1 MNMKFYKLTC
11 IAFFSLFISIGFA
24 QQGKIRKANKAYKK
38 FAYIKT
44 SEILLEVA
52 KEGHKST
59 DLFEKLGNAYY
70 FNNKMEDA
78 VKWYGELM
86 ALNEDLDPEYY
97 FRYAQALKYGEN
109 YIESDKWMKKFND
122 TKTDSDRGRAFISA
136 VDYVPLIEEANK
148 DFEIKNLEFNSSVSD
163 FGTTKLNDQLI
174 YASAKGKGKNYNW
187 NDQPF
192 LDLMSVTMQEDSTY
206 VSAENYDSD
215 INTMYHEST
224 PAFMSDGQM
233 MFFTRNNYINKKLE
247 SDSEDIVKLKIFRAK
262 LQEGEGD
269 EGKEEDEWGEIEPV
283 HFNSDEFSAA
293 HPSINAKGDMMFF
306 SSDMPGTEGE
316 SDLYVVQIYSTGKLG
331 TPVNL
336 GEVINTERRE
346 SFPFINEKGD
356 LYFASDGHDGLG
368 GLDIF
373 VVKEFEKKYASSDT
387 LVVVNV
393 AKPINSAQDDF
404 GYYENLSSREGF
416 FTSNRPNGKGDD
428 DIYGFDTLDRCEQK
442 VEGIV
447 KDKKT
452 LEILPDATVILFDKD
467 GNEIERL
474 VVGEDATFTFTNLDC
489 EKEYLIRG
497 EKEDY
502 IADEQRFT
510 TPSTEQELEIEL
522 LLDKDVKEITVGTD
536 LANLLNIPTIYFSFD
551 KSNIRKSAAL
561 QIEKVISVLK
571 KFPKMKIDVRSH
583 TDSRATFKY
592 NDALS
597 NRRNESTINH
607 IINVGGIDSSRL
619 TGKGYGESQLIND
632 CADGVRCSEGEH
644 QLNRRSEFIVVSM
657 E

>member
-1 MNMKFYKLTC
+1 M
-11 IAFFSLFISIGFA
+11 SIGFA
-24 QQGKIRKANKAYKK
+24 QKGKIRKANKEYHN

-52 KEGHKST
+52 NEGHKSV
-59 DLFEKLGNAYY
+59 DLFEKLGNAFY

-86 ALNEDLDPEYY
+86 ALEEDIDSEYY
-97 FRYAQALKYGEN
+97 FRYAQALKYIEN
-109 YIESDKWMKKFND
+109 YKESDKWMEKFYS
-122 TKTDSDRGRAFISA
+122 TKTDDSRGKAFRSS
-136 VDYVPLIEEANK
+136 VDYLALIENASK
-148 DFEIKNLEFNSSVSD
+148 DFEVKNLEFNSSVSD
-163 FGTTKLNDQLI
+163 FGTTKFKNQLI
-174 YASAKGKGKNYNW
+174 YASAKGKGKNYEW
-187 NDQPF
+187 NEQPF
-192 LDLMSVTMQEDSTY
+192 LDLMSVTKQEGDSAY
-206 VSAENYDSD
+206 ANPENYDST
-215 INTMYHEST
+215 INTRYHEST
-224 PAFMSDGQM
+224 AAFMSDGQM
-233 MFFTRNNYINKKLE
+233 MFFTRNNYFNKKLE
-247 SDSEDIVKLKIFRAK
+247 SDSEDIVKLKIFRAI
-262 LQEGEGD
+262 LQEEG
-269 EGKEEDEWGEIEPV
+269 EWGEIEPV
-283 HFNSDEFSAA
+283 HFNNDEYSVA
-293 HPSINAKGDMMFF
+293 HPSINAKGDKLFF

-316 SDLYVVQIYSTGKLG
+316 SDLYMVDIYSTGKLG

-336 GEVINTERRE
+336 GNVINTERRE

-356 LYFASDGHDGLG
+356 LYFASDGHEGLG

-373 VVKEFEKKYASSDT
+373 VVKKFEEKYANSDT

-393 AKPINSAQDDF
+393 AKPINSPQDDF
-404 GYYENLSSREGF
+404 GYYESLSTREGF

-452 LEILPDATVILFDKD
+452 LEILPNATVILFDKE
-467 GNEIERL
+467 GNEVERL
-474 VVGEDATFTFTNLDC
+474 VAGEDATFTFTNLDC

-502 IADEQRFT
+502 IADEKRFT
-510 TPSTEQELEIEL
+510 TPSTEQDLEIEL

-536 LANLLNIPTIYFSFD
+536 LADVLNIPTIYFSFD
-551 KSNIRKSAAL
+551 KSNIRRSAAL
-561 QIEKVISVLK
+561 QLEKVIAVLK
-571 KFPKMKIDVRSH
+571 KFPNMKIDVRSH
-583 TDSRATFKY
+583 TDSRASFEY

-597 NRRNESTINH
+597 NRRNKSTIDH
-607 IINVGGIDSSRL
+607 LIKVGGIDPNRL
-619 TGKGYGESQLIND
+619 TGKGYGERQLINE
-632 CADGVRCSEGEH
+632 CADGVPCSEGEH